1 MRNIIFIFMPVFRF
15 DDVTNQIIPT
25 ADLYLTC
32 PIIQEYSCHTNVQ
45 VLNTKFREKN
55 DEIYQQQ
62 LATCTVAATLV
73 RKNFIEFLGVRRV
86 KKNIRNFK
94 KLLVGM
100 KNVQK
105 GLIYNNIYLY
115 RNTIGKIYV
124 MDNLNPNGQSV
135 RTIY

>member
-1 MRNIIFIFMPVFRF
+1 M
-15 DDVTNQIIPT
+15 
-25 ADLYLTC
+25 TC
-32 PIIQEYSCHTNVQ
+32 LIIQEYSCHTNVQ
-45 VLNTKFREKN
+45 VLSTKFREKN

-62 LATCTVAATLV
+62 LATGTAAAALV